1 MDECEY
7 CGVKYEAPEM
17 IWTENMKDLACNTCH
32 DILLSIKEYKS
43 IFKVEYVIPKQFPM
57 VR

>member
-7 CGVKYEAPEM
+7 CGVKHEAPEM
-17 IWTENMKDLACNTCH
+17 IWTENMKDLTCNTCH
-32 DILLSIKEYKS
+32 DILFSIKEYKS